1 MTPENNQATP
11 FKSIE
16 DVELQKA
23 LTELSR
29 TVNII
34 TTYGKN
40 HPAVQHAAI
49 TAIDSM
55 SRLFTTR
62 KKVIIGAFNGN
73 LTVDEVSVSTDATL
87 LKSLERRLSRL
98 RITGLKIASG
108 ITEQEL
114 AQLADLLASKEAAE
128 FKTGLHQS
136 GLNHISS
143 EETRFEAVRSGQTVA
158 NTSDLAGS
166 CSNGILV
173 LDEDPVDGGAGS
185 GEGSGPDVHVDQIV
199 AFLKGDI
206 ELDSEGEIGEQLS
219 ELAADPAR
227 LGKMI
232 LESVAVRQSVSEL
245 SGESFGDV
253 VLGCLR
259 RTFDGLRKQPAFK
272 TSEGM
277 ADLRKALLLL
287 EESVLDRMRDLT
299 GDSNPELDRQIVQA
313 IREMDENLGFEMAA
327 AQYMEHRDAIERNK
341 EELQA
346 YVKSHGVG
354 AAEGLLSD
362 TDFPATE
369 WRRIVVNR
377 NNDTGSPSS
386 PPIADGINTLANVFE
401 KLETLMKS
409 KNSTGASVK
418 DLLGEASD
426 NLDDTIFTTKEKL
439 DVLSQHLKE
448 DDSGTIGGQGRNM
461 NQKELLAALSEVAQE
476 LMQPLTAITASLEM
490 MLHGYVGDITE
501 EQRDLLCLASNSG
514 EHLKFLMRELI
525 EIVGCPTNKGVDSR
539 FHTTSDEVILMQQAS

>member
-1 MTPENNQATP
+1 MTVENRELPPT
-11 FKSIE
+11 KSIE
-16 DVELQKA
+16 DVDLQKA

-29 TVNII
+29 TINII
-34 TTYGKN
+34 TTYGEN
-40 HPAVQHAAI
+40 HPAVQQAAS
-49 TAIDSM
+49 TAMDSM
-55 SRLFTTR
+55 SRLFSSR

-73 LTVDEVSVSTDATL
+73 LTVDEVTVNADGVL

-98 RITGLKIASG
+98 RITGLKIDSG
-108 ITEQEL
+108 ITEQEV
-114 AQLADLLASKEAAE
+114 AQLADLLSSKDAAVFE
-128 FKTGLHQS
+128 TGMQQS
-136 GLNHISS
+136 QLNHISS
-143 EETRFEAVRSGQTVA
+143 EETRFAAVRSGQTVA
-158 NTSDLAGS
+158 NTSDLAGLS
-166 CSNGILV
+166 SNGILV
-173 LDEDPVDGGAGS
+173 LDEELDEGGAGS
-185 GEGSGPDVHVDQIV
+185 GEGRGPDIHVEQIV

-206 ELDSEGEIGEQLS
+206 EADSEGEIGEQLR
-219 ELAADPAR
+219 ELAADPAQ

-245 SGESFGDV
+245 SGESLGDV

-259 RTFDGLRKQPAFK
+259 RTFNGLRQQPAFK
-272 TSEGM
+272 TADGM

-354 AAEGLLSD
+354 AAEDLLSES
-362 TDFPATE
+362 DFPATE

-377 NNDTGSPSS
+377 NKDTGNPSS

-401 KLETLMKS
+401 KLENLMKS
-409 KNSTGASVK
+409 KSTDGATVK

-426 NLDDTIFTTKEKL
+426 NLDDTIYTTKEKL

-448 DDSGTIGGQGRNM
+448 DDIGTIGGQGRNM

-476 LMQPLTAITASLEM
+476 LMQPLTAINASLEM
-490 MLHGYVGDITE
+490 MLHGYVGDITD
-501 EQRDLLCLASNSG
+501 EQRDLLGLASNSG

-525 EIVGCPTNKGVDSR
+525 EIVGCPTNQGIDSR
-539 FHTTSDEVILMQQAS
+539 FHTTSDEVILMQQAI